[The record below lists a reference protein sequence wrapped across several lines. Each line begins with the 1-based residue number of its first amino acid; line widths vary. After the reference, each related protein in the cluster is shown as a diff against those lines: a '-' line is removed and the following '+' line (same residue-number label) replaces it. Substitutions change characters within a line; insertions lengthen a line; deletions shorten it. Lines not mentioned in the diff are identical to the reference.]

1 MPTEATIDQLK
12 QAMSEGAV
20 VLDVREPDEYAEGHV
35 AGARSLPLSE
45 LSARALEVPED
56 QVVYLVCQGGGRS
69 AQAAELLSA
78 EGRDVRSVAGGTTA
92 WIEAGGGTES
102 GSA

>member
-12 QAMSEGAV
+12 QALSEGAV
-20 VLDVREPDEYAEGHV
+20 VLDVREPGEYVEGHV

-45 LSARALEVPED
+45 LPARVPEVPAD

-78 EGRDVRSVAGGTTA
+78 EGRNVRSVAGGTTA
-92 WIEAGGGTES
+92 WSES
-102 GSA
+102 GGETETGQA